1 MPMKKTLYL
10 ASKSPSRQ
18 YLLRESKIDF
28 TLLSQNA
35 DEAQCDWSL
44 SINEVV
50 TSIARYK
57 MNCVTMPQGTEGEQA
72 FVLTADTLTQ
82 DKKGVIHGKPLDKSD
97 ALRKMEALR
106 DGVVVATAFCLSKKV
121 FRQGAWILEDQ
132 REQCVISRCEFI
144 VPSSW
149 AERYFK
155 ESVIGYEAAG
165 GMAVEAYGMQFLR
178 YIEGSYSAV
187 IGLPLFEVRE
197 ALDALTFFNE

>member
-1 MPMKKTLYL
+1 MKNTLYL

-18 YLLRESKIDF
+18 YLLRESKIPF
-28 TLLSQNA
+28 IVLSQNA

-44 SINEVV
+44 SLEEVV

-57 MNCVTMPQGTEGEQA
+57 MDCVIMPEAHEGDVA

-82 DKKGVIHGKPLDKSD
+82 DRNGIIHGKPQD
-97 ALRKMEALR
+97 AQDAKQKIADLRGCAI
-106 DGVVVATAFCLSKKV
+106 VATAFCLHKKM
-121 FRQGAWILEDQ
+121 FKQGAWVTIGQ
-132 REQCVISRCEFI
+132 KEQAVISRCDFDI
-144 VPSSW
+144 PDSW
-149 AERYFK
+149 LERYFK

-178 YIEGSYSAV
+178 SIEGSYSAV

-197 ALDALTFFNE
+197 ALDALAFFEG